1 MICSY
6 HGLYHAPTPQK
17 RFIAPIFNRTQIW
30 LYKHYANRIIL
41 VENFSKKYLLK
52 MVYQS
57 KNYLY
62 ATMVYLILQLQ

>member
-41 VENFSKKYLLK
+41 VENFSKNIY
-52 MVYQS
+52 
-57 KNYLY
+57 
-62 ATMVYLILQLQ
+62 